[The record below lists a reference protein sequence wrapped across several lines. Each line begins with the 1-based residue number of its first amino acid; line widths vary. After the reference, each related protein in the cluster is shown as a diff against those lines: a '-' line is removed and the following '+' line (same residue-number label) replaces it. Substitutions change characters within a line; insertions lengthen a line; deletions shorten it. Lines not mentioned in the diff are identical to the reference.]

1 MAKEAEM
8 LCIWMRK
15 NNKLVDFFDD
25 PVPDEIGD
33 SPLVRYKTLDFVVD
47 ILEKSSAA
55 GRSGPGGDG
64 DGVAADGAANTTGYG
79 WSICFFFLL
88 DAVVCGLR

>member
-1 MAKEAEM
+1 MTKEAEM
-8 LCIWMRK
+8 LYMWMRE

-55 GRSGPGGDG
+55 GRNGPGGDG
-64 DGVAADGAANTTGYG
+64 NGVAADSSKHHRG
-79 WSICFFFLL
+79 WRFRCIEFSVYET
-88 DAVVCGLR
+88 D

>member
-1 MAKEAEM
+1 M
-8 LCIWMRK
+8 LCMWMRE

-55 GRSGPGGDG
+55 GRNGPGGDG
-64 DGVAADGAANTTGYG
+64 NGVAADGAANTTGYG
-79 WSICFFFLL
+79 WSICFFLPS
-88 DAVVCGLR
+88 